1 MLRNKQI
8 LLLPLLLICPGISHG
23 DLSEPSNY
31 DECIVQSMRGVS
43 SDVAARAIIES
54 CGNLFPQKPPAAAP
68 PAHPAPIAAT
78 APVEAT
84 APPAEVGAKVQASE
98 AAASAAPAPL
108 DTAKARDLT
117 ADELARLR
125 VTAKILGSSYRIT
138 FDNDNSDLTLTE
150 VTIAVWDESDPR
162 AKRAEYSEAV
172 MIAPRTS
179 ATVKY
184 TVHYR
189 GDEMGWRWAVVAAR
203 GIAGPGS

>member
-1 MLRNKQI
+1 MLRKKQI
-8 LLLPLLLICPGISHG
+8 LLLPLLLISPGISHG
-23 DLSEPSNY
+23 DLSDPSNY

-43 SDVAARAIIES
+43 SDIAARAIIES
-54 CGNLFPQKPPAAAP
+54 CRNLFPEQPVTAPPPAAPEAEAAPVETPAP
-68 PAHPAPIAAT
+68 PAAIGTPTQTSRPV
-78 APVEAT
+78 APV
-84 APPAEVGAKVQASE
+84 PA
-98 AAASAAPAPL
+98 APL
-108 DTAKARDLT
+108 DSTSARDLS

-138 FDNDNSDLTLTE
+138 IDNDDSHLTLTE

-162 AKRAEYSEAV
+162 SNRGEYSEAV

-203 GIAGPGS
+203 GIAGPSS